1 MCGINGIFSKTEIS
15 DLDNRIESMNKSI
28 FHRGPDHGG
37 KKLINK
43 KIALGHRR
51 LSILDLEERS
61 NQPMHS
67 NTGRF
72 TIVYNGEIYNFQ
84 ELKNK
89 IEYNYQTKSDTEVI
103 LACLEVKGL
112 DWFLDNANGMFS
124 IAIYDQ
130 IENEIILIR
139 DRFGIKPLYYSIVNQ
154 KLIFSSEIKGILSS
168 GLVEAEFQEEAVDE
182 YLANRYVREPFTFF
196 KNIFQVKGSSIL
208 KFDDNLNKT
217 EKNYW
222 SLPKLNFSKKY
233 NEKEVLEKTDQEVSK
248 AIKRW
253 LISDVKVGS
262 YLSGGIDSSLT
273 TAIMSKNSKN
283 PINTYTIGFEE
294 EGFNE
299 FKYARIVSE
308 KYKTNHKE
316 IVLNID
322 DYFEEWDRLIGYKD
336 APLGVP
342 NEVPL
347 SIMSTELSKDITVVI
362 SGEGAD
368 ELFGGYGKIFRLAF
382 DLRDESKSDF
392 YEKFISKYEYVNR
405 SVRDKFLLT
414 SNFRNFF
421 DKIIEKD
428 FKNHDNRENI
438 FRFFHNY
445 HLKGLLQRVD
455 YTTMQTSIEA
465 RPPFL
470 DHELIEFVFKEV
482 PYDLKLK
489 WLNDES
495 ESISS
500 NLSAEEYSEIH
511 DIPKYILKKMSYN
524 YLPDEIID
532 RKKVGFPVPL
542 SSWFPNLELMCNK
555 YLRKSN
561 WLDSSKLDELILDL
575 KSNPRSG
582 QLIWM
587 FLNVE
592 IFYRKYFNKTW
603 IW

>member
-67 NTGRF
+67 NTSRF

-233 NEKEVLEKTDQEVSK
+233 NEKEVLEKTDKEVSK

-316 IVLNID
+316 IVLNSD

-428 FKNHDNRENI
+428 FNNHDNRENI

-495 ESISS
+495 ENISS

-511 DIPKYILKKMSYN
+511 DIPKYILKKISYN
-524 YLPDEIID
+524 YLPDEIIE

-542 SSWFPNLELMCNK
+542 SSWFPNLELMCDK